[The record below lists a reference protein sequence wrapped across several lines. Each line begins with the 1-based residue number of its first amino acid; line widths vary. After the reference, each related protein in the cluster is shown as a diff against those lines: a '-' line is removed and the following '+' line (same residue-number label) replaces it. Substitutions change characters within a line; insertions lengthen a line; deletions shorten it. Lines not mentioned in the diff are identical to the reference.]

1 MIRDLITWLE
11 TDASLQTLLNG
22 NAGNKKFFPIMTK
35 PSGETTPYVRYFS
48 SSEGSGDNVLEESMV
63 TLNVIGEDFDECAAI
78 SYRLSEL
85 LDVWEGLTVPST
97 RFYIYYS
104 RKVAGSDS
112 AEEDTNLYVLSRIFH
127 IKYKRKT
134 GG

>member
-11 TDASLQTLLNG
+11 SDAALQLLLNG
-22 NAGNKKFFPIMTK
+22 NAGNKKFFPIKAT
-35 PSGETTPYVRYFS
+35 PGETTPYVRYFS
-48 SSEGSGDNVLEESMV
+48 SSEGSGDTVLEESMV
-63 TLNVIGEDFDECAAI
+63 TLTAFGEVFDEVAAI
-78 SYRLSEL
+78 AYRLSEL

-104 RKVAGSDS
+104 RKVGGSDS
-112 AEEDTNLYVLSRIFH
+112 EEEDTNLFALSRIFH